1 MPNTNYNFIS
11 DTLGFEGGRA
21 SNRLIMTRSGYNATN
36 AVLPFGR
43 PVSFTGNNREVGIPT
58 ATGATIAGI
67 LLLSRQYEDAID
79 AQGHSGYPSKESVLM
94 LVEGDILVRAEE
106 DILHDDAV
114 FFRHT
119 ASGANTVLGR
129 FRNDANTA
137 TCDELPNASFFPLYD
152 RVDSA
157 VIARAG
163 ELVGLSIRL

>member
-11 DTLGFEGGRA
+11 DTLGFEGVLA
-21 SNRLIMTRSGYNATN
+21 SNRLTLTRSGYNATGQ
-36 AVLPFGR
+36 VLPYGR

-67 LLLSRQYEDAID
+67 LILSRQYEDVID
-79 AQGHSGYPSKESVLM
+79 AQGHSGYPDKESVIF
-94 LVEGDILVRAEE
+94 LVEGDILVRVEE

-119 ASGANTVLGR
+119 ALGANTVLGR
-129 FRNDANTA
+129 FRNDADTA
-137 TCDELPNASFFPLYD
+137 TCDALPNSSFFPLYD
-152 RVDSA
+152 RIDSA

-163 ELVGLSIRL
+163 ELAGLSIRL